1 VLSVAWPPAHS
12 AEFLWLVFT
21 AIGETLA
28 MATLGVM
35 LALLPAIPLCLIA
48 SRATLTLTGSQGPVR
63 TGIGK
68 SVRGLLL
75 VVRSIPEIVW
85 ALLLVHA
92 TGLGITAGVMAL
104 VIVYSGMLGKVFAD
118 ILESSD
124 LRPLRML
131 RLSGSPLL
139 PALLYGGLPQVR
151 REMLSYLIY
160 RWECAVRTSAVLGFV
175 GAGGLGQQLSLSIR
189 MLALDEILTIVMAFA
204 LLVILAEYLSDALR
218 RWTDRASGAR
228 GVPLALLSAT
238 LLSLW
243 MAPLD
248 LASVFSAQG
257 IQSMGR
263 YLGNFFP
270 PVLDAGLLAPLGHA
284 LFDTA
289 WMSVGSL
296 VLAVS
301 LALPLSLP
309 AAGRYGPWAK
319 RLTRSVMNLVRA
331 LPELVWA
338 ALIVLWVGLG
348 PVAGMLALGIYTG
361 GVLGR
366 LFADALENHPD
377 HAEKTLILSG
387 ASRLT
392 AFLYGTLPALWPQ
405 WLAYALYRWE
415 HNIRMASIMGFVG
428 AGGLGQMLH
437 ISLGLFQESRATV
450 VIVAM
455 MLLVFASDALSR
467 RSRDGKLER
476 ERLAG

>member
-1 VLSVAWPPAHS
+1 VLNVAWPPAHS
-12 AEFLWLVFT
+12 ADFLWLLVT

-35 LALLPAIPLCLIA
+35 LALLPAIPLCLLA
-48 SRATLTLTGSQGPVR
+48 SRATLSLSGSHGRLRQGVGQAVR
-63 TGIGK
+63 A
-68 SVRGLLL
+68 LLL

-124 LRPLRML
+124 LRPLRLL
-131 RLSGSPLL
+131 RLAGSPLL

-189 MLALDEILTIVMAFA
+189 MLALDEVLTIVMAFA
-204 LLVILAEYLSDALR
+204 LLVMLAEHLSDRLR
-218 RWTDRASGAR
+218 HWTDQRNGAR
-228 GVPLALLSAT
+228 RVPVAMLLAT
-238 LLSLW
+238 LLSLVV
-243 MAPLD
+243 APLD
-248 LASVFSAQG
+248 PGSLFSASG
-257 IQSMGR
+257 LQSMSR
-263 YLGNFFP
+263 YLDHFFP
-270 PVLDAGLLAPLGHA
+270 PSLDPAMLAPLGRA

-296 VLAVS
+296 LIAVTLAAA
-301 LALPLSLP
+301 LALP
-309 AAGRYGPWAK
+309 AAGRFGAWPR
-319 RLTRSVMNLVRA
+319 RLVRSVLNVVRA

-348 PVAGMLALGIYTG
+348 PIAGMLALGLYTS

-377 HAEKTLILSG
+377 HAEKTLGLSG
-387 ASRLT
+387 ASGLM
-392 AFLYGTLPALWPQ
+392 AFLYGSLPGLWPQ

-437 ISLGLFQESRATV
+437 LSLGLFQESRASV
-450 VIVAM
+450 VIIAM
-455 MLLVFASDALSR
+455 MLLVFASDTLSR
-467 RSRDGKLER
+467 RSRDSKLDR
-476 ERLAG
+476 ERIAG